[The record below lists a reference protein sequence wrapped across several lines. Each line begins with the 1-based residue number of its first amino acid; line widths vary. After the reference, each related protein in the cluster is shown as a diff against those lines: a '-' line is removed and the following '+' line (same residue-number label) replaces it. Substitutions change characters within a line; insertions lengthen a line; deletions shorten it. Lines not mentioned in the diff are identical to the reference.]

1 MKPTSII
8 EYRGKEYPMFSL
20 QVSIDGETLDADVS
34 VESLDE
40 ALCPNGNYADELAV
54 EIDNTIFF
62 FIPDDMVDKS
72 EDEIIKLIEENL

>member
-1 MKPTSII
+1 
-8 EYRGKEYPMFSL
+8 MFSL
-20 QVSIDGETLDADVS
+20 QIPIDGETIDADVS

-40 ALCPNGNYADELAV
+40 ALCPNGNFADELAV

-72 EDEIIKLIEENL
+72 KEEIIKFIEENL